1 MESGFVLV
9 MASIEETLQEEG
21 SFQSSHPPRKSSC
34 NYLPFR
40 LFRTVLEDPPAFLFL
55 VSLVTLSLC
64 TPILGVYLK
73 NSNHIPDLDTMKVM
87 LYVSH
92 LLV

>member
-1 MESGFVLV
+1 MT
-9 MASIEETLQEEG
+9 SIEETLQEEG
-21 SFQSSHPPRKSSC
+21 SFQSSHHPRKSSC

-55 VSLVTLSLC
+55 VSLVALSLC